1 VIVPDL
7 NLLLYAIDD
16 SSPQHERA
24 RVWLSDVMSGT
35 ETVAFAWT
43 VLLGF
48 IRLATNPRVFADPL
62 AAGDAIEIASGWLEQ
77 PNSTLVNP
85 TDRHLAVLQELL
97 APLGTAGNLATDGH
111 LAALAIEHGA
121 EIHSAD
127 TDFARFPGLRW
138 TNPLVA
144 AD

>member
-7 NLLLYAIDD
+7 NLLLYAVDD
-16 SSPQHERA
+16 TSPQHAPA
-24 RVWLSDVMSGT
+24 RRWLSDMMSGT

-48 IRLATNPRVFADPL
+48 VRLATSARVFSDPL
-62 AAGDAIEIASGWLEQ
+62 AVGDAIDVVSGWLAQ
-77 PNSTLVNP
+77 PNAIAVDP
-85 TDRHLAVLQELL
+85 TDRHLTVLRDLL
-97 APLGTAGNLATDGH
+97 DPLGTAGSLTTDGH

-138 TNPLVA
+138 TNPLA
-144 AD
+144 GD